1 MCLQFKHDRRNSRF
15 DISICHSLLVHTHER
30 KRKRKG
36 TFDLESHTSKYV
48 FPTSRFSFSSSY
60 LQLRPR
66 DSTRSGA
73 RSWRILIY
81 LERHEATR
89 ELVKRA
95 PIYKINHRPGSR
107 RKRERV
113 RRGGGGGRQ
122 RVSEQSPAFCFIKII
137 DPAASSRVEKKDDRE
152 IFPRSGRIFF
162 SSSFGGRWRNFVN
175 GISS

>member
-15 DISICHSLLVHTHER
+15 DISIYHSLLVHTHER

-113 RRGGGGGRQ
+113 RRGGGGG
-122 RVSEQSPAFCFIKII
+122 
-137 DPAASSRVEKKDDRE
+137 
-152 IFPRSGRIFF
+152 
-162 SSSFGGRWRNFVN
+162 GGRESASKVPPFALSRSLIPRLLRGLKKRTIVRFFREV
-175 GISS
+175 GGFFFLHPSGAGGEIS